1 MLELHGKKWVYY
13 VDLTAPDPNK
23 TPGEPRG
30 YRVSIVVENEPGHY
44 PTGGGD
50 KSPWY
55 WDEETCR
62 LQNEKLGFDEHA
74 AWEIVASSIG
84 AQNLERAGRL

>member
-23 TPGEPRG
+23 TTGEPRG

-55 WDEETCR
+55 WDE
-62 LQNEKLGFDEHA
+62 GHA
-74 AWEIVASSIG
+74 G
-84 AQNLERAGRL
+84 YKTRNLVLTNTLHGR